1 MKLTK
6 ICLAALAA
14 ASLVSGP
21 VMAESLSPSANAVGN
36 ESVKRAGVK
45 ADGKRK
51 RPSGV
56 VYGAIAA
63 VAILGSAIALLSDKE
78 GKPASP

>member
-6 ICLAALAA
+6 ISLAAIAA

-21 VMAESLSPSANAVGN
+21 VMAESLSPSASAVGN
-36 ESVKRAGVK
+36 ENVKRAGAK

-51 RPSGV
+51 RPSGALF
-56 VYGAIAA
+56 GAIAA
-63 VAILGSAIALLSDKE
+63 VASIGGAIALLSDKD
-78 GKPASP
+78 KPASP